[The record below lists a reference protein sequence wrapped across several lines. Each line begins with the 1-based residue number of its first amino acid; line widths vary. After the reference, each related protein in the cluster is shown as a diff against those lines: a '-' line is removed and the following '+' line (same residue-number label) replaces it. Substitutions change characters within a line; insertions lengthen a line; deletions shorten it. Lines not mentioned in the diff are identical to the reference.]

1 MAEVNLNNE
10 EEVIEEINFSDYAAS
25 EDVVSG
31 IKLEK
36 TNSQIYYLDEN
47 NNYTTEE
54 YAVKSVI
61 RVTDENGNLIEE
73 VWGSK
78 GDEGELDE
86 NTELKVLYV
95 DEEENEV
102 EEEVATHMIMKKFV
116 NGEEV
121 SSEKYP
127 IYKDNG
133 MQL

>member
-102 EEEVATHMIMKKFV
+102 EEEGATHMIMKKLV